1 MLTKI
6 IIYKTVCLC
15 VLIFLTSRTDP
26 MQAGRFKFN
35 FFLSLEIDSCVL
47 SNICRTFTAHS
58 LQMLFCVD
66 TLKQSQRFKSLHIKD
81 KQLYAI
87 SYLLMPCCYLATGVN
102 SGWFDDATCTSVNT
116 NQWEQRE
123 QAISGSDQASE
134 PSVKAPKIHST
145 SGFQYSIC
153 SAI

>member
-58 LQMLFCVD
+58 Q
-66 TLKQSQRFKSLHIKD
+66 
-81 KQLYAI
+81 
-87 SYLLMPCCYLATGVN
+87 N
-102 SGWFDDATCTSVNT
+102 
-116 NQWEQRE
+116 
-123 QAISGSDQASE
+123 
-134 PSVKAPKIHST
+134 IHST
-145 SGFQYSIC
+145 FAANAVLCWHFETKPKVQKPTYKRQATLCNFLPSHALLLLSNRSKQWLIWWCNLYKCEHKPVGAEGASNLRFGSSKRTKCESTQNTQYIW
-153 SAI
+153 I